1 MKPTRGFDG
10 YSDGTGNGSLVLM
23 PLLHHNLDLA
33 SRIASR
39 KSAWTVD
46 DLALLLEMSPKTLYK
61 MAKSGN
67 IPAIRIGG
75 MIRFDPVLTAEW
87 LRARTTGIGFRQRK
101 AA

>member
-1 MKPTRGFDG
+1 MKPAKGFDG
-10 YSDGTGNGSLVLM
+10 YSGGTGNGNLISM
-23 PLLHHNLDLA
+23 PLLHDNLDLA
-33 SRIASR
+33 GRIASR

-46 DLALLLEMSPKTLYK
+46 DLALLLDMSPKTLYK

-87 LRARTTGIGFRQRK
+87 LRAKTTGTGFLQRK